1 MNTQLHKENTMT
13 QLQPRSSFPT
23 LSRTAFPQSGLL
35 TSALLVLG
43 GAALVALLAQAEIP
57 LKPVPVTLQTL
68 GVLLIGAALGWKRGF
83 LAMLLYVAAGAAGL
97 HVFSGGSAS
106 LLSAST
112 GTLRPSIGYLAS
124 YPFAAAL
131 VGFLVQRFGMD
142 RRFLSTCLAML
153 VGSVV
158 IYAFGLPVL
167 SALTGLKGGALFA
180 AGLTPFL
187 LGDTLKLILAALLL
201 PTAWKILR
209 R

>member
-1 MNTQLHKENTMT
+1 MT
-13 QLQPRSSFPT
+13 QLQPQTTPAPTAFPT
-23 LSRTAFPQSGLL
+23 LSRTAFPQTGLL
-35 TSALLVLG
+35 PSALLIVG

-97 HVFSGGSAS
+97 HVFAGGSAG
-106 LLSAST
+106 LL
-112 GTLRPSIGYLAS
+112 GTAGGLRPSVGYLAS

-131 VGFLVQRFGMD
+131 VGLLVQRFGLD
-142 RRFLSTCLAML
+142 RRFLGTCLAML
-153 VGSVV
+153 AGSAV
-158 IYAFGLPVL
+158 IYVFGLSVL
-167 SALTGLKGGALFA
+167 GALTGLTGKALFT

-187 LGDTLKLILAALLL
+187 LGDTLKLVLAALLL
-201 PTAWKILR
+201 PTAWKLLR